1 MRLRFCTLISTAIL
15 LIHILDPSASP
26 LIAQQSTFTYQGFL
40 EEGSPPKPATG
51 TFDFEFALF
60 AGPDPFLYSQEG
72 DDVRLLN
79 IQVTEGLFIV
89 NLDFG
94 AGLFD
99 GRELWLRTCVREP
112 PEVQLTCLAPLHQ
125 VLPTPYSTFAL
136 EAATLQGK
144 TASDFIPRAASCQI
158 CFGHADR
165 DGASPEREICF
176 DLASNG
182 RDDSNRLQLPGN
194 VDDNDRLWL
203 WMECSE

>member
-1 MRLRFCTLISTAIL
+1 MRLGLQNLAFVSLLSIL
-15 LIHILDPSASP
+15 MLHSSASP
-26 LIAQQSTFTYQGFL
+26 LIAQESTFTYQGFL

-60 AGPDPFLYSQEG
+60 AGPDPFMYPQEG
-72 DDVRLLN
+72 DDERLLGVE
-79 IQVTEGLFIV
+79 VTDGLFAV

-112 PEVQLTCLAPLHQ
+112 PVEELTCLSPLHQ
-125 VLPTPYSTFAL
+125 VLPVPYSTFAL
-136 EAATLQGK
+136 EAATLQGR
-144 TASDFIPRAASCQI
+144 TADDFVPRVASCKI
-158 CFGHADR
+158 CLGHADSN
-165 DGASPEREICF
+165 GSSPDDEVCF

-182 RDDSNRLQLPGN
+182 RDDFNRLQLSGT
-194 VDDNDRLWL
+194 VDENDRLWL